1 MYERLYDIF
10 SEEDINKLHKANIL
24 LAGVGG
30 VGSFCFEALIRSGI
44 QNITIIDFDEYE
56 ESNLNRQL
64 HSNRNN
70 LGKKKVKVLK
80 EYTHN
85 INPDIKVNIIDEY
98 LKEESN
104 IDISGYDYIIDAVD
118 SISAKCLL
126 IKLACDNNKRIIS
139 SMGIAKRLD
148 PSKLMVTTL
157 AKTYGDPL
165 AKKLRYEIKKRGIS
179 DKIKVVFSKEEPV
192 KREKLGSYMIVT
204 AYAGLLL
211 ADTVIKDIIHEWYR
225 EN

>member
-211 ADTVIKDIIHEWYR
+211 ADTVIKDIIHE
-225 EN
+225 